1 MSLNTGSQQHFRIKS
16 LELNPGHI
24 YCSVLFN
31 TNYSEADLSLQLLE
45 SQQRKA
51 ASKLTVTVLS
61 QQLSPENQKY
71 TYSLPILLKIF

>member
-1 MSLNTGSQQHFRIKS
+1 MSLNTGSQQQFRIKS

-45 SQQRKA
+45 SQQRKV
-51 ASKLTVTVLS
+51 ASKLSYCTITAVY
-61 QQLSPENQKY
+61 P
-71 TYSLPILLKIF
+71 